1 MATRLTADQLYPG
14 SNPGLGFLGLC
25 LSLLTTQLVAYC
37 YNPECSV
44 AQCKEKPLSAKGFE

>member
-1 MATRLTADQLYPG
+1 
-14 SNPGLGFLGLC
+14 
-25 LSLLTTQLVAYC
+25 VAYC